1 MSGFSPLSFLF
12 LEGVIFIRT
21 KIIFSFDDLKS
32 IISDNIQVGTSYLL
46 LDEPYFEDVE
56 RQVKAVRDIFIEIT
70 KVIQPMNIV
79 KHISFK
85 TKDKYNTKQIYELVQ
100 ILRQNTNILVTLF
113 NAETKV
119 CNILFISNKEDYL
132 IKQHIREFLD
142 LEVL

>member
-32 IISDNIQVGTSYLL
+32 IISDNTQVGTSYLL